1 MPPAP
6 FHPSLSKIGPR
17 SLLMMALSLERNRA
31 ADDENHRSEER
42 GNNMTSHHEARGTLS
57 RRTFLTGAGAAAGM
71 AALAGIAGCAPTTP
85 AERKTDNA
93 RSTGSYEFAKRAK
106 DVSDREQLATDVL
119 IVGGGGA
126 GICAALSAAENGAQ
140 VILAEKLSQLGGAT
154 ILSGGAIP
162 AVGTN
167 QQTAAAVEDSIAA
180 MATDI
185 LRPTNYT
192 VRPDLVYTVAENAP
206 SLIEWTERMGVVWNL
221 DERGRFGQ
229 TARRMHIAEGTGE
242 GLVST
247 LIKHMDKQDAIEQML
262 SFEIEGLVLDDSD
275 AVVGAYG
282 THDGKK
288 CAVTAKNTVLA
299 TSGFAN
305 NPDMIAQYCPETADA
320 VKVVAM
326 GATGESIKWA
336 EELGVELQCMGAY
349 QGHAFRGVDSN
360 TTAGHQ
366 ALATNGAI
374 IVNARGE
381 RFVNEYGGYSD
392 LSPHVLAQP
401 EHIGYLCFTDIQ
413 ASKSKEFAERQA
425 AGHVQTGATA
435 AELAAA
441 LGIDAAMLEKTFEAY
456 QAGIEQGEDGFN
468 RSRLPENFDGPYYA
482 MKITGEIRHTQGG
495 MPTDV
500 AGHVIRPDDT
510 LVAGLY
516 AAGGCTEGYSC
527 RAGSVY
533 SSGNGLIQALLFGMI
548 AGKRAATEDKDSAK
562 LAVWEKKADE

>member
-1 MPPAP
+1 MDHLNGKQGGA
-6 FHPSLSKIGPR
+6 
-17 SLLMMALSLERNRA
+17 
-31 ADDENHRSEER
+31 
-42 GNNMTSHHEARGTLS
+42 LS
-57 RRTFLTGAGAAAGM
+57 RRTFLAGAGTVAGM
-71 AALAGIAGCAPTTP
+71 AALAGIAGCAPSAP
-85 AERKTDNA
+85 SGGKAEDGEP
-93 RSTGSYEFAKRAK
+93 SGSYAFAKKQA
-106 DVSDREQLATDVL
+106 DVADGEQLSTDVL
-119 IVGGGGA
+119 VVGGGGA
-126 GICAALSAAENGAQ
+126 GLCAALSAAENGAQ

-154 ILSGGAIP
+154 MLSGGAIP
-162 AVGTN
+162 VVGTR
-167 QQTAAAVEDSIAA
+167 QQVEAGVQDSTFA

-192 VRPDLVYTVAENAP
+192 VRPDLVHTVAENAKD
-206 SLIEWTERMGVVWNL
+206 LIEWTERMGVVWNL

-242 GLVST
+242 GLVAK
-247 LIKHMDKQDAIEQML
+247 LIEHMGAQDAITQML

-275 AVVGAYG
+275 AVAGAYG
-282 THDGKK
+282 THDGKA
-288 CAVTAKNTVLA
+288 CTITARNVVLA

-305 NPDMIAQYCPETADA
+305 NPDMIARYCPETAEA

-326 GATGESIKWA
+326 GATGEGIEWA

-374 IVNARGE
+374 IVNSNGE

-401 EHIGYLCFTDIQ
+401 GHIGYLCFTDAQ
-413 ASKSKEFAERQA
+413 AEKSKEFPERQA
-425 AGHVQTGATA
+425 AGFVVTGATA
-435 AELAAA
+435 PELADA
-441 LGIDAAMLEKTFEAY
+441 LGIEPAALERTFEAY
-456 QAGIEQGEDGFN
+456 RQGIEKGEDDFN
-468 RSRLPENFDGPYYA
+468 RSRLPESFDGPYHA

-500 AGHVIRPDDT
+500 AGHVVRPDES
-510 LVAGLY
+510 LIPGLY
-516 AAGGCTEGYSC
+516 AAGGCTEGFSC

-548 AGKRAATEDKDSAK
+548 AGRNAALEEKGSAQV
-562 LAVWEKKADE
+562 AVWEAPSTVG

>member
-1 MPPAP
+1 
-6 FHPSLSKIGPR
+6 R
-17 SLLMMALSLERNRA
+17 
-31 ADDENHRSEER
+31 
-42 GNNMTSHHEARGTLS
+42 
-57 RRTFLTGAGAAAGM
+57 
-71 AALAGIAGCAPTTP
+71 CAPASTP
-85 AERKTDNA
+85 DKKA
-93 RSTGSYEFAKRAK
+93 GSESSSAAYTYAKRQSEVK
-106 DVSDREQLATDVL
+106 DREQLTTDVM

-154 ILSGGAIP
+154 ALSGGAIP
-162 AVGTN
+162 VVGTK
-167 QQTAAAVEDSIAA
+167 QQIDAGVEDSFFA

-192 VRPDLVYTVAENAP
+192 VRADLVYAVAENAK
-206 SLIEWTERMGVVWNL
+206 SLIEWTEKKGVVWKL

-242 GLVST
+242 GLIAT
-247 LIKHMDKQDAIEQML
+247 LVDYMKTQDAITQIL
-262 SFEIEGLVLDDSD
+262 SFEVEGLVLDDAD
-275 AVVGAYG
+275 TVVGVYG
-282 THDGKK
+282 TNDGKK
-288 CAVTAKNTVLA
+288 CAVTAKSTILA

-326 GATGESIKWA
+326 GATGESIQWA

-374 IVNARGE
+374 IVNKNGE

-401 EHIGYLCFTDIQ
+401 DHIGYLCFTDIQ
-413 ASKSKEFAERQA
+413 AAKSKEFAERQS
-425 AGHVQTGATA
+425 AGHVAIGATA

-441 LGIDAAMLEKTFEAY
+441 LGIDAPTLEKTFEAY
-456 QAGIEQGEDGFN
+456 KEGIAKGEDGFN
-468 RSRLPENFDGPYYA
+468 RSKLPENFDAPYYA

-495 MPTDV
+495 MPTDIE
-500 AGHVIRPDDT
+500 GHVIRPDESPIP
-510 LVAGLY
+510 GLY
-516 AAGGCTEGYSC
+516 AAGGCTEGFSC

-548 AGKRAATEDKDSAK
+548 AGKNAAAE
-562 LAVWEKKADE
+562 

>member
-1 MPPAP
+1 MIKE
-6 FHPSLSKIGPR
+6 SIS
-17 SLLMMALSLERNRA
+17 
-31 ADDENHRSEER
+31 
-42 GNNMTSHHEARGTLS
+42 SHSTVS
-57 RRTFLTGAGAAAGM
+57 RRTFLAGAGAAVGI
-71 AALAGIAGCAPTTP
+71 AALAGITGCAPSTT
-85 AERKTDNA
+85 AEKASESGRTAD
-93 RSTGSYEFAKRAK
+93 SYVYAKK
-106 DVSDREQLATDVL
+106 QSDVSDREQLSTDVL
-119 IVGGGGA
+119 VVGGGGA
-126 GICAALSAAENGAQ
+126 GICAAISAAENGAQ

-162 AVGTN
+162 VVVTK
-167 QQTAAAVEDSIAA
+167 QQTEAEVEDSIFA

-192 VRPDLVYTVAENAP
+192 VRADLVYTVAERAKE
-206 SLIEWTERMGVVWNL
+206 LIEWTEQKGVVWTL

-229 TARRMHIAEGTGE
+229 TARRMHIAEGTGD
-242 GLVST
+242 GLVNT
-247 LIKHMDKQDAIEQML
+247 LIEHMAAQESITQML
-262 SFEIEGLVLDDSD
+262 SFEIEGLVLDDSN
-275 AVVGAYG
+275 AVAGAYG
-282 THDGKK
+282 TYYGKK
-288 CAVTAKNTVLA
+288 YAVTAKNTVLA

-320 VKVVAM
+320 VKVVAL
-326 GATGESIKWA
+326 GATGEGIKWA

-374 IVNARGE
+374 IVNANGE

-401 EHIGYLCFTDIQ
+401 DHIGYICFTDIQ
-413 ASKSKEFAERQA
+413 ASKSKEFAERQS
-425 AGHVQTGATA
+425 AGYVATGATA
-435 AELAAA
+435 AELAEA
-441 LGIDAAMLEKTFEAY
+441 LGIDAVALEKTFDAY
-456 QAGIEQGEDGFN
+456 KAGIEKGEDAFN
-468 RSRLPENFDGPYYA
+468 KSNLPENFDGPYYA

-500 AGHVIRPDDT
+500 AGHVVRPDDT
-510 LVAGLY
+510 LIPGLY
-516 AAGGCTEGYSC
+516 AAGGCTEGFSC

-548 AGKRAATEDKDSAK
+548 AGRNAATEDRTTAQI
-562 LAVWEKKADE
+562 AVWENGENSK

>member
-1 MPPAP
+1 
-6 FHPSLSKIGPR
+6 
-17 SLLMMALSLERNRA
+17 
-31 ADDENHRSEER
+31 
-42 GNNMTSHHEARGTLS
+42 MTHSNEARGGALS
-57 RRTFLTGAGAAAGM
+57 RRTFLTGAGAVAGM
-71 AALAGIAGCAPTTP
+71 AALSGIAGCAPSASTEQQGTTEQP
-85 AERKTDNA
+85 A
-93 RSTGSYEFAKRAK
+93 GSYAFAKK
-106 DVSDREQLATDVL
+106 QSDVSDREQLSTDVL
-119 IVGGGGA
+119 VVGGGGA
-126 GICAALSAAENGAQ
+126 GICAALSAAENGTQ

-162 AVGTN
+162 VVGTK
-167 QQTAAAVEDSIAA
+167 QQIDAGVEDSVFA

-192 VRPDLVYTVAENAP
+192 VRADLVYTVAENAP
-206 SLIEWTERMGVVWNL
+206 DLIEWTEEKGVVWNL

-242 GLVST
+242 GLVTT
-247 LIKHMDKQDAIEQML
+247 LIEHMDTQDSITQML

-282 THDGKK
+282 TYDGKK
-288 CAVTAKNTVLA
+288 YAVTAKNTVLA

-320 VKVVAM
+320 VKVVAI

-336 EELGVELQCMGAY
+336 EELGVEPQCMGAY

-374 IVNARGE
+374 IVNANGE

-401 EHIGYLCFTDIQ
+401 DHIGYICFTDIQ
-413 ASKSKEFAERQA
+413 AAQSKEFPERQS
-425 AGHVQTGATA
+425 AGCVTTGATA
-435 AELAAA
+435 AELADA
-441 LGIDAAMLEKTFEAY
+441 LGIDAAALEKTFEAY
-456 QAGIEQGEDGFN
+456 KTGIEKGEDAFN

-500 AGHVIRPDDT
+500 AGHVMRADDT
-510 LVAGLY
+510 LIPGLY
-516 AAGGCTEGYSC
+516 AAGGCTEGFSC

-548 AGKRAATEDKDSAK
+548 AGKNAATEDKETAQVV
-562 LAVWEKKADE
+562 VWEKNDADN

>member
-1 MPPAP
+1 MIDNGKS
-6 FHPSLSKIGPR
+6 HD
-17 SLLMMALSLERNRA
+17 A
-31 ADDENHRSEER
+31 A
-42 GNNMTSHHEARGTLS
+42 LS
-57 RRTFLTGAGAAAGM
+57 RRTFLAGAGAVAGM
-71 AALAGIAGCAPTTP
+71 AALAGITGCAPSTVTEKNS
-85 AERKTDNA
+85 AAGE
-93 RSTGSYEFAKRAK
+93 STGSYAFAKRQS
-106 DVSDREQLATDVL
+106 DVADREQLSTDVL
-119 IVGGGGA
+119 VVGGGGA
-126 GICAALSAAENGAQ
+126 GICAAISAAENGAQ
-140 VILAEKLSQLGGAT
+140 VILTEKLSQLGGAT

-162 AVGTN
+162 VVGTN
-167 QQTAAAVEDSIAA
+167 QQVEAGVEDSIFA

-192 VRPDLVYTVAENAP
+192 VRPDLVYTVAENAKD
-206 SLIEWTERMGVVWNL
+206 LIEWTEKKGVVWNL

-242 GLVST
+242 GLVTT
-247 LIKHMDKQDAIEQML
+247 LIEHMTAQDSITQML
-262 SFEIEGLVLDDSD
+262 SFEIEGLVLDDAD

-282 THDGKK
+282 KYDGKDY
-288 CAVTAKNTVLA
+288 AITAKNTVLA

-305 NPDMIAQYCPETADA
+305 NPEMIAQYCPETADA
-320 VKVVAM
+320 VKVVAI
-326 GATGESIKWA
+326 GATGESLKWA

-374 IVNARGE
+374 IVNANGE

-401 EHIGYLCFTDIQ
+401 DHIGYICFTDIQ
-413 ASKSKEFAERQA
+413 AAKSKEFPERQS
-425 AGHVQTGATA
+425 AGYVATGATA
-435 AELAAA
+435 AELADA
-441 LGIDAAMLEKTFEAY
+441 LGIDAAALEKTFEAY
-456 QAGIEQGEDGFN
+456 KEGIAKGEDSFN
-468 RSRLPENFDGPYYA
+468 RSHLPENFDGPYYA

-500 AGHVIRPDDT
+500 AGHVIRPDET
-510 LVAGLY
+510 LIPGLY
-516 AAGGCTEGYSC
+516 AAGGCTEGFSC

-548 AGKRAATEDKDSAK
+548 AGKNAATEDKETAQ
-562 LAVWEKKADE
+562 LAVWEQGKTSK